1 MMGYF
6 SELSIRLQ
14 EQHEMLMDAGGWA
27 DCSYPSHVQQLLW
40 RLEDYKEQL
49 REWIEDRR
57 RWETVYDGAPRSD
70 YETQYLEWPNHWPPR
85 NPEAFYAIPNTLSP
99 GEEFPLDDIMDAIA
113 STQNRLLFYGYDADA
128 EEARQIRYA
137 DSVPPEGQLPLPLA
151 A

>member
-14 EQHEMLMDAGGWA
+14 EQLEMLMDTGGWA

-49 REWIEDRR
+49 LKWIEDRR
-57 RWETVYDGAPRSD
+57 RWETAYYGAPRSD
-70 YETQYLEWPNHWPPR
+70 YETQYREWPNHWPPR

-99 GEEFPLDDIMDAIA
+99 GEDVSLDDVMDAIA
-113 STQNRLLFYGYDADA
+113 VTQNRLLFYGYDADA
-128 EEARQIRYA
+128 EEERLAA
-137 DSVPPEGQLPLPLA
+137 LEANKPLEGQLPLPLA

>member
-1 MMGYF
+1 MGYF

-14 EQHEMLMDAGGWA
+14 EQREVLLADGGWE
-27 DCSYPSHVQQLLW
+27 DRSYPTQVQQLLW
-40 RLEDYKEQL
+40 RLEDYKDMLQRL
-49 REWIEDRR
+49 IEERR
-57 RWETVYDGAPRSD
+57 RWETAYSGAPRSD
-70 YETQYLEWPNHWPPR
+70 WKQQYRQWPAYWPPR
-85 NPEAFYAIPNTLSP
+85 NPEAFYVIPNTLYA
-99 GEEFPLDDIMDAIA
+99 GEDLSLDDVMDAIA

>member
-1 MMGYF
+1 MGYF

-14 EQHEMLMDAGGWA
+14 EQREVLLADGGWE
-27 DCSYPSHVQQLLW
+27 DRSYPTQVQQLLW
-40 RLEDYKEQL
+40 RLEDYKDMLQRL
-49 REWIEDRR
+49 IEDRR

-70 YETQYLEWPNHWPPR
+70 WKQQYRQWPAYWPPR
-85 NPEAFYAIPNTLSP
+85 NPEAFYVIPNTLYA
-99 GEEFPLDDIMDAIA
+99 GEDLSLDDVMDAIA

>member
-1 MMGYF
+1 MGYF

-14 EQHEMLMDAGGWA
+14 EQQEMLMDAGGWA
-27 DCSYPSHVQQLLW
+27 DRSYPSPVQQLLW
-40 RLEDYKEQL
+40 RLEDYKDMLQRL
-49 REWIEDRR
+49 IEERR
-57 RWETVYDGAPRSD
+57 RWETAYYGAPKSD
-70 YETQYLEWPNHWPPR
+70 WKQQYREWPNHWPPR
-85 NPEAFYAIPNTLSP
+85 NPEAFYAIPNTLYP
-99 GEEFPLDDIMDAIA
+99 GEDFSLDDIMDAIA

>member
-14 EQHEMLMDAGGWA
+14 EQLEMLIDTGGWA

-57 RWETVYDGAPRSD
+57 RWETVYDDAPRSD
-70 YETQYLEWPNHWPPR
+70 YETQYREWPNHWPPR
-85 NPEAFYAIPNTLSP
+85 NPEAFYAIPNTLYP
-99 GEEFPLDDIMDAIA
+99 GEDVSLDDVMDAIA
-113 STQNRLLFYGYDADA
+113 VTQNRLLFYGYDADA
-128 EEARQIRYA
+128 EEERLAA
-137 DSVPPEGQLPLPLA
+137 LEANKPLEGQLPLPLA